1 VDITC
6 THCGTIWGERR
17 DTMIK
22 SLSAMFLNL
31 QRVERNRSGEASK
44 DDGME
49 TIEAP
54 GEAQEV
60 RRPH

>member
-1 VDITC
+1 
-6 THCGTIWGERR
+6 
-17 DTMIK
+17 MIK

-31 QRVERNRSGEASK
+31 QRVERNRSGEASE